1 MWSVS
6 RTTRAPCSPFP
17 IWSGLISARPG
28 SNAWR
33 KSSTPP
39 SPAGPM
45 VSGRRNSDPGSMG
58 RACSF
63 EPMVHFIS
71 STSAIIGSPA
81 CSMPRGCQPRLCLRH
96 CRSAW
101 CSISNGD
108 PTLFDCRHLPCRCL
122 EWCAGMRKLCRRRR
136 NILMPNLK
144 LTLACWDYD
153 RTRPLIDGRVKPHG
167 VDLEVKMLRPRVM
180 FPRMLEHKEF
190 DASELSLAS
199 YASLLGRGDMSF
211 RALPVAVS
219 KIFRHSCIYIRPGS
233 GIEKPEDLRGKR
245 VGTTQWGST
254 AAVFMKGLI
263 QDEYGVKP
271 SDMRWFMG
279 GLDAPTQAPLIPFT
293 PPPGVSLELLPE
305 GKTLEAMMEAGEL
318 DALFSIYLPK
328 IFLNGSPNCKRL
340 WPNFKEIE
348 KDYYRRT
355 KIFPIMHTIA
365 MRSDVIAAH

>member
-1 MWSVS
+1 
-6 RTTRAPCSPFP
+6 
-17 IWSGLISARPG
+17 
-28 SNAWR
+28 
-33 KSSTPP
+33 
-39 SPAGPM
+39 
-45 VSGRRNSDPGSMG
+45 
-58 RACSF
+58 
-63 EPMVHFIS
+63 
-71 STSAIIGSPA
+71 
-81 CSMPRGCQPRLCLRH
+81 MP
-96 CRSAW
+96 
-101 CSISNGD
+101 D
-108 PTLFDCRHLPCRCL
+108 
-122 EWCAGMRKLCRRRR
+122 
-136 NILMPNLK
+136 LK

-167 VDLEVKMLRPRVM
+167 VDLDVKMLRPRVM

-199 YASLLGRGDMSF
+199 YASLLGRGDTSF

-254 AAVFMKGLI
+254 AAVCMKGMI

-271 SDMRWFMG
+271 SEMRWFMG

-293 PPPGVSLELLPE
+293 PPPGVSLELLPQ

-328 IFLNGSPNCKRL
+328 IFLAGSPHCKRL
-340 WPNFKEIE
+340 WPNFKDVE
-348 KDYYRRT
+348 KAYYRKT

-365 MRSDVIAAH
+365 MRSDVIAAHPWAPKALYEALVEARDIAVEGLYDTDALRLALPWLLDHVEEAWSVFGEDFWAYGLEANRPTLTALGRYVFEQGLSPRVVAAEELFMPGLD

>member
-1 MWSVS
+1 
-6 RTTRAPCSPFP
+6 
-17 IWSGLISARPG
+17 
-28 SNAWR
+28 
-33 KSSTPP
+33 
-39 SPAGPM
+39 
-45 VSGRRNSDPGSMG
+45 
-58 RACSF
+58 
-63 EPMVHFIS
+63 
-71 STSAIIGSPA
+71 
-81 CSMPRGCQPRLCLRH
+81 MP
-96 CRSAW
+96 
-101 CSISNGD
+101 D
-108 PTLFDCRHLPCRCL
+108 
-122 EWCAGMRKLCRRRR
+122 
-136 NILMPNLK
+136 LK

-167 VDLEVKMLRPRVM
+167 VDLDVKMLRPRVM

-199 YASLLGRGDMSF
+199 YASLLGRGDTTF

-254 AAVFMKGLI
+254 AAVFMKGMI

-328 IFLNGSPNCKRL
+328 IFLAGSPHCKRL
-340 WPNFKEIE
+340 WPNFKEVE

-365 MRSDVIAAH
+365 MRSDVIAAHPSAPKALYDALVEARDIAVEGLYDTDALRLALPWLLDHVEEAWSVFGEDFWAYGLEANRPTLAALGRYVFEQGLSPRVVAPEELFMPGLD

>member
-1 MWSVS
+1 M
-6 RTTRAPCSPFP
+6 A
-17 IWSGLISARPG
+17 
-28 SNAWR
+28 
-33 KSSTPP
+33 
-39 SPAGPM
+39 
-45 VSGRRNSDPGSMG
+45 D
-58 RACSF
+58 
-63 EPMVHFIS
+63 
-71 STSAIIGSPA
+71 
-81 CSMPRGCQPRLCLRH
+81 
-96 CRSAW
+96 
-101 CSISNGD
+101 
-108 PTLFDCRHLPCRCL
+108 
-122 EWCAGMRKLCRRRR
+122 
-136 NILMPNLK
+136 LK

-153 RTRPLIDGRVKPHG
+153 RTRPLIDGRVRPHG
-167 VDLEVKMLRPRVM
+167 IDLEVKMLRPRVM

-199 YASLLGRGDMSF
+199 YASLLGRGDTSF

-233 GIEKPEDLRGKR
+233 GIQKPEDLRGKR

-254 AAVFMKGLI
+254 AAVFMKGMI
-263 QDEYGVKP
+263 QDEYGVAP
-271 SDMRWFMG
+271 HEMRWFMG

-293 PPPGVSLELLPE
+293 PPPGVSLELLPD

-340 WPNFKEIE
+340 WPNFKEVE

-365 MRSDVIAAH
+365 MRSDVIEAHPWAPKALYHALIEARDIAVEGLYDTDALRLALPWLLDHVEEAWSVFGEDFWAYGLEANRPTLEALGRYVFEQGLSPRVVAAEELFMPGLD

>member
-1 MWSVS
+1 
-6 RTTRAPCSPFP
+6 
-17 IWSGLISARPG
+17 
-28 SNAWR
+28 
-33 KSSTPP
+33 
-39 SPAGPM
+39 
-45 VSGRRNSDPGSMG
+45 
-58 RACSF
+58 
-63 EPMVHFIS
+63 
-71 STSAIIGSPA
+71 
-81 CSMPRGCQPRLCLRH
+81 
-96 CRSAW
+96 
-101 CSISNGD
+101 
-108 PTLFDCRHLPCRCL
+108 
-122 EWCAGMRKLCRRRR
+122 
-136 NILMPNLK
+136 MPNLK

-167 VDLEVKMLRPRVM
+167 VDLDVRMLRPRVM

-199 YASLLGRGDMSF
+199 YASLLGRGDTTF

-233 GIEKPEDLRGKR
+233 GIEKPEDLRGTR

-254 AAVFMKGLI
+254 AAVFMKGMI

-328 IFLNGSPNCKRL
+328 IFLAGSPNCKRL
-340 WPNFKEIE
+340 WPNFKDVE

-365 MRSDVIAAH
+365 MRSDVIAAHPWAPKALYDALVEARDIAVEGLYDTDALRLALPWLLDHVEEAWSVFGEDFWAYGLEANRPTLAALGRYVFEQGLSPRVVAPEEIFMPGLD

>member
-1 MWSVS
+1 M
-6 RTTRAPCSPFP
+6 A
-17 IWSGLISARPG
+17 
-28 SNAWR
+28 
-33 KSSTPP
+33 
-39 SPAGPM
+39 
-45 VSGRRNSDPGSMG
+45 D
-58 RACSF
+58 
-63 EPMVHFIS
+63 
-71 STSAIIGSPA
+71 
-81 CSMPRGCQPRLCLRH
+81 
-96 CRSAW
+96 
-101 CSISNGD
+101 
-108 PTLFDCRHLPCRCL
+108 
-122 EWCAGMRKLCRRRR
+122 
-136 NILMPNLK
+136 LK

-153 RTRPLIDGRVKPHG
+153 RTRPLIDGRVRPHG
-167 VDLEVKMLRPRVM
+167 IDLDVQMLRPRVM

-199 YASLLGRGDMSF
+199 YASLLGRGDTSF

-254 AAVFMKGLI
+254 AAVFMKGMI
-263 QDEYGVKP
+263 QDEYGVAP
-271 SDMRWFMG
+271 HEMRWFMG

-293 PPPGVSLELLPE
+293 PPPGVSLELLPD

-340 WPNFKEIE
+340 WPNFKEVE

-365 MRSDVIAAH
+365 MRSDVIADHPWAPKALYHALIEARDIAVEGLYDTDALRLALPWLLDHVEEAWSVFGEDFWAYGLEANRPTLEALGRYVFEQGLSPRVVAAEELFMPGLD

>member
-1 MWSVS
+1 
-6 RTTRAPCSPFP
+6 
-17 IWSGLISARPG
+17 
-28 SNAWR
+28 
-33 KSSTPP
+33 
-39 SPAGPM
+39 
-45 VSGRRNSDPGSMG
+45 
-58 RACSF
+58 
-63 EPMVHFIS
+63 
-71 STSAIIGSPA
+71 
-81 CSMPRGCQPRLCLRH
+81 
-96 CRSAW
+96 
-101 CSISNGD
+101 
-108 PTLFDCRHLPCRCL
+108 LPD
-122 EWCAGMRKLCRRRR
+122 
-136 NILMPNLK
+136 LK

-153 RTRPLIDGRVKPHG
+153 RTRPLIDGRVNPQG

-199 YASLLGRGDMSF
+199 YASLLGRGDTTF

-254 AAVFMKGLI
+254 AAVFMKGMI

-328 IFLNGSPNCKRL
+328 VFLAGSPNCKRL
-340 WPNFKEIE
+340 WPNFKDVE

-365 MRSDVIAAH
+365 MRSDVIAAHPWAPKALYDALVEARDIAVEGLYDTDALRLALPWLLDHVEEAWSVFGEDFWAYGLEANRPTLAALGRYVFEQGLSPRVVAPEELFMPGLD

>member
-1 MWSVS
+1 M
-6 RTTRAPCSPFP
+6 T
-17 IWSGLISARPG
+17 
-28 SNAWR
+28 
-33 KSSTPP
+33 
-39 SPAGPM
+39 
-45 VSGRRNSDPGSMG
+45 D
-58 RACSF
+58 
-63 EPMVHFIS
+63 
-71 STSAIIGSPA
+71 
-81 CSMPRGCQPRLCLRH
+81 
-96 CRSAW
+96 
-101 CSISNGD
+101 
-108 PTLFDCRHLPCRCL
+108 
-122 EWCAGMRKLCRRRR
+122 
-136 NILMPNLK
+136 LK

-153 RTRPLIDGRVKPHG
+153 RTRPLIDGRVRPHG
-167 VDLEVKMLRPRVM
+167 IDLEVKMLRPRVM
-180 FPRMLEHKEF
+180 FPRMLENKEF
-190 DASELSLAS
+190 HASELSLAS
-199 YASLLGRGDMSF
+199 YASLLGRGDTSF

-254 AAVFMKGLI
+254 AAVFMKGMI

-328 IFLNGSPNCKRL
+328 IFLAGSPHCKRL
-340 WPNFKEIE
+340 WPNFKEVE

-365 MRSDVIAAH
+365 MRSDVIAAHPSAPKALYDALVEARDIAVEGLYDTDALRLALPWLLDHVEEAWSVFGEDFWAYGLEANRPTLAALGRYVFEQGLSPRVVAPEELFMPGLD

>member
-1 MWSVS
+1 
-6 RTTRAPCSPFP
+6 
-17 IWSGLISARPG
+17 
-28 SNAWR
+28 
-33 KSSTPP
+33 
-39 SPAGPM
+39 
-45 VSGRRNSDPGSMG
+45 
-58 RACSF
+58 
-63 EPMVHFIS
+63 
-71 STSAIIGSPA
+71 
-81 CSMPRGCQPRLCLRH
+81 
-96 CRSAW
+96 
-101 CSISNGD
+101 
-108 PTLFDCRHLPCRCL
+108 
-122 EWCAGMRKLCRRRR
+122 
-136 NILMPNLK
+136 MPNLK

-167 VDLEVKMLRPRVM
+167 VDLDVMMLRPRVM

-199 YASLLGRGDMSF
+199 YASLLGRGDTTF

-254 AAVFMKGLI
+254 AAVFMKGMI

-271 SDMRWFMG
+271 SDMLWFMG

-305 GKTLEAMMEAGEL
+305 GKTLEAMMEAGDL

-328 IFLNGSPNCKRL
+328 IFLAGSPNCKRL
-340 WPNFKEIE
+340 WPNFKDVE

-365 MRSDVIAAH
+365 MRSDVIAAHPWAPKALYDALVEARDIAVEGLYDTDALRLALPWLLDHVEEAWSVFGEDFWAYGLEANRPTLAALGRYVFEQGLSPRVVAPEEIFMPGLD